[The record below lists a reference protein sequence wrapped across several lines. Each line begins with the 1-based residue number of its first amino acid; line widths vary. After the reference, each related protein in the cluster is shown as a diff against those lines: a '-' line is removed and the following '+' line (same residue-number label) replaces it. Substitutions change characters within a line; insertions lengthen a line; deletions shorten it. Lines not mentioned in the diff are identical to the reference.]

1 MNILSN
7 LEILYNTSETQT
19 SSNSDALGSSL
30 YEKFMKLF
38 PSWPIVVATLIALS
52 LAGVIL
58 YFLFYKKLKASIQAR
73 KDYIQN
79 NINNSQKL
87 VKDAQA
93 QLDMANQKLISA
105 QTESRAIIKKAK
117 EKAGNILVE
126 YTDKAK
132 SDANRL
138 LEEAKFDISVQQKKL
153 LEESKNEIAK
163 AATALSKKILN
174 DKARISDEETII
186 KEFLESK

>member
-7 LEILYNTSETQT
+7 LEILYNTSEKQT

-38 PSWPIVVATLIALS
+38 PSWPIVVATLIAIS

>member
-7 LEILYNTSETQT
+7 LEILYNASEAQT
-19 SSNSDALGSSL
+19 SSNSDALSSSL

-38 PSWPIVVATLIALS
+38 PSWPIVVATLIAIS

-87 VKDAQA
+87 VKDAQT

>member
-38 PSWPIVVATLIALS
+38 PSWPIVVATLIAIS